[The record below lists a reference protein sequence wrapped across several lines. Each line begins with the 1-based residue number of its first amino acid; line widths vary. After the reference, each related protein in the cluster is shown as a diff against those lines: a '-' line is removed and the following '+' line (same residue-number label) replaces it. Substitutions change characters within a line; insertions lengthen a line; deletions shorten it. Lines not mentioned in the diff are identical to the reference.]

1 MAGRPKHWFTI
12 DLDNIDDTVDEILKA
27 CKTPKVREGF
37 QNLIIRLKDSLF
49 EKSDSYSQTDEFNSF
64 QFIEMLSSVSEND
77 VAFILD
83 NIWVQLGA
91 EQQMCSLYQF
101 LEDMSLDSQ
110 KVFFTMLG
118 KMFNQNL
125 FDESISSL
133 CLVIL
138 STYLYSDIFI

>member
-125 FDESISSL
+125 FDESISIHEKVPS
-133 CLVIL
+133 
-138 STYLYSDIFI
+138 

>member
-12 DLDNIDDTVDEILKA
+12 DLDNIDYTVDEILKA

-64 QFIEMLSSVSEND
+64 QFIEMLSSESEND

-101 LEDMSLDSQ
+101 LEDMSLCDLPPAKRKSKTKNVQ
-110 KVFFTMLG
+110 RKKVH
-118 KMFNQNL
+118 KKSKKNL
-125 FDESISSL
+125 ID
-133 CLVIL
+133 
-138 STYLYSDIFI
+138 

>member
-83 NIWVQLGA
+83 NIWLRLGA

-118 KMFNQNL
+118 KMFNQNHHHRNHHHYHHCQYHHCHHGT
-125 FDESISSL
+125 SW
-133 CLVIL
+133 
-138 STYLYSDIFI
+138 

>member
-49 EKSDSYSQTDEFNSF
+49 ERSDSYSQTDEFNSF

-83 NIWVQLGA
+83 NIWLQLGA
-91 EQQMCSLYQF
+91 KQQMCSF
-101 LEDMSLDSQ
+101 SIR
-110 KVFFTMLG
+110 VFIII
-118 KMFNQNL
+118 
-125 FDESISSL
+125 SI
-133 CLVIL
+133 VIIIIIIVIIIIIIIVNIIIIIIVIMEPAGIRMVL
-138 STYLYSDIFI
+138 

>member
-101 LEDMSLDSQ
+101 LEDMSLYSQ

-118 KMFNQNL
+118 KMFNQNHHHRNHHHYHHCQYHHCHHGT
-125 FDESISSL
+125 SW
-133 CLVIL
+133 
-138 STYLYSDIFI
+138 